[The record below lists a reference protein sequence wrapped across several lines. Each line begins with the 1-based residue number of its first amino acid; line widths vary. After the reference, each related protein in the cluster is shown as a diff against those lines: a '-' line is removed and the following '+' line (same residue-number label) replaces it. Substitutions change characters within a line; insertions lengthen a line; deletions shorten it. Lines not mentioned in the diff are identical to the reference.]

1 VSFLAL
7 ILLLLTA
14 LAPALILA
22 LRKVDRDPTVALA
35 VLAGVL
41 LAAAALFAAYADPTG
56 GWRRGAALVLGVAA
70 ATTAG
75 SDVVRGTFRLTRGEL
90 LPPRRRR
97 PRPGPDETG
106 SARAHDGL
114 GSDPDSLADE
124 AAVSGDSGTGDH
136 ATTRDSAATGD
147 IASARV
153 GDGEF
158 ATGGASSPGTVLRG
172 GAWVGYLE
180 RAAISATL
188 LAGWPEGMALV
199 LAVKGVGRYPELVG
213 PASVETHAPE
223 TFIIGTLA
231 SVLWAAACA
240 GAAVLIYR

>member
-1 VSFLAL
+1 VSVLAL
-7 ILLLLTA
+7 ALLLLTA
-14 LAPALILA
+14 LAPALVLA
-22 LRKVDRDPTVALA
+22 LRNVDRDLTVALA

-41 LAAAALFAAYADPTG
+41 LAGAALVAAYADPTG

-97 PRPGPDETG
+97 RP
-106 SARAHDGL
+106 GL
-114 GSDPDSLADE
+114 GSDEEAVGPDPDPGSTA
-124 AAVSGDSGTGDH
+124 GDV
-136 ATTRDSAATGD
+136 DSAP
-147 IASARV
+147 
-153 GDGEF
+153 DGEY
-158 ATGGASSPGTVLRG
+158 ATQRGSSTGTVLRG

-199 LAVKGVGRYPELVG
+199 LAVKGVGRYPELTG

>member
-1 VSFLAL
+1 VSVLAL
-7 ILLLLTA
+7 ALLLLTA
-14 LAPALILA
+14 LAPALVLA
-22 LRKVDRDPTVALA
+22 LRNADRDLTVALA

-41 LAAAALFAAYADPTG
+41 LAAAALVAAYADPTG
-56 GWRRGAALVLGVAA
+56 GWRRGAALVLGVGA

-90 LPPRRRR
+90 LPPVRRRHGLEERR
-97 PRPGPDETG
+97 PAADNEAVG
-106 SARAHDGL
+106 SAPDPESTAGEGAIARA
-114 GSDPDSLADE
+114 
-124 AAVSGDSGTGDH
+124 
-136 ATTRDSAATGD
+136 
-147 IASARV
+147 
-153 GDGEF
+153 GDGEY
-158 ATGGASSPGTVLRG
+158 ATERGSSAGTVLRG

-213 PASVETHAPE
+213 PASAEAHAPE

>member
-1 VSFLAL
+1 VSVLAL
-7 ILLLLTA
+7 ALLLLTA
-14 LAPALILA
+14 LAPASVLA
-22 LRKVDRDPTVALA
+22 LRDVDRDPTVALA

-41 LAAAALFAAYADPTG
+41 LAAAALAAAYADPTG
-56 GWRRGAALVLGVAA
+56 GWRRGAALVLGVVA

-90 LPPRRRR
+90 LPPRRR
-97 PRPGPDETG
+97 PRPGPASD
-106 SARAHDGL
+106 ADAV
-114 GSDPDSLADE
+114 GSDPDPESLAG
-124 AAVSGDSGTGDH
+124 AN
-136 ATTRDSAATGD
+136 DSATADSATH
-147 IASARV
+147 S
-153 GDGEF
+153 
-158 ATGGASSPGTVLRG
+158 ASSSAAVLRG

-213 PASVETHAPE
+213 PGSVDAHAPE

>member
-1 VSFLAL
+1 MSVLAL
-7 ILLLLTA
+7 ALLLLTA
-14 LAPALILA
+14 MAPALVLA
-22 LRKVDRDPTVALA
+22 LRNVDRDPTVALA

-97 PRPGPDETG
+97 RPGPAPDED
-106 SARAHDGL
+106 AV
-114 GSDPDSLADE
+114 GSDPDPESLAGDID
-124 AAVSGDSGTGDH
+124 SDPGDPGDSVTAD
-136 ATTRDSAATGD
+136 DSA
-147 IASARV
+147 IAGV
-153 GDGEF
+153 GDGEY
-158 ATGGASSPGTVLRG
+158 ATQRGSSSGTVLRG

-213 PASVETHAPE
+213 PASAETHAPE